1 MQRVRAYLKKV
12 AQGEYSEERLEQL
25 APTDLEARRDKEHT
39 SQQLLEIPQVIGA
52 NHSTSSQPDDRFNKC
67 KWDVNSNAPVP
78 FRTAA
83 TLKIAF

>member
-1 MQRVRAYLKKV
+1 MAVVPQFSNDA
-12 AQGEYSEERLEQL
+12 E
-25 APTDLEARRDKEHT
+25 
-39 SQQLLEIPQVIGA
+39 QVIGA

-78 FRTAA
+78 FRIAA